1 MKRSFRMITLKQI
14 LSQICPGDWFMSL
27 DLKDAYFHIQVAPLQ
42 TILEIHIRR
51 GGHINTRSCR
61 LGWSLAPCT
70 FTQCMDAALSP
81 LRDWWNPH
89 TQLPRRRGSFW
100 PSHGPCLEAS
110 LHAGRT
116 TFLCEP
122 QNNLRSLKATYVPG
136 KMNQGGRYVV
146 EDQCLFRGMDA
157 PPAHGSDKL
166 GGLCQSYSSC
176 WKQPRSRS
184 PWDGTSSLKWTAR
197 CVIHSLSYGPC
208 MCGRSTE
215 AFRPPRVCPRHYG
228 RS

>member
-42 TILEIHIRR
+42 KILEIHIRR

-61 LGWSLAPCT
+61 LGCPWLPALLHNAW
-70 FTQCMDAALSP
+70 MRLSP
-81 LRDWWNPH
+81 LCDWWESAYS
-89 TQLPRRRGSFW
+89 TTSTTGSFW

-110 LHAGRT
+110 LHAGERPSCVSPEQSA
-116 TFLCEP
+116 LAEGDVCAGQNEP
-122 QNNLRSLKATYVPG
+122 RS
-136 KMNQGGRYVV
+136 RYVV